1 MAGKQITN
9 PLGAFGN
16 AADVSSSVDE
26 FKASTTVAA
35 KAVVAIG
42 TDYRVATAATNG
54 TAALGIGVSLEAGV
68 AGNLIQVATNGLVK
82 AVPVD
87 GAVAAGDTLKRSVTT
102 AGKLAATASPATGEK
117 LAVALAASASNVVD
131 IWIAK

>member
-16 AADVSSSVDE
+16 AADVSVSADE
-26 FKASTTVAA
+26 FKASATVAA

-42 TDYRVATAATNG
+42 TDYRVATAATDSVPG
-54 TAALGIGVSLEAGV
+54 TTLGVALEAGV
-68 AGNLIQVATNGLVK
+68 AGNTIQVATSGLVK

-87 GAVAAGDTLKRSVTT
+87 GAVTQGLVLKRSVTT
-102 AGKLAATASPATGEK
+102 AGRLAATASPATGEK
-117 LAVALAASASNVVD
+117 IAVALAASASNVVD
-131 IWIAK
+131 VWICK